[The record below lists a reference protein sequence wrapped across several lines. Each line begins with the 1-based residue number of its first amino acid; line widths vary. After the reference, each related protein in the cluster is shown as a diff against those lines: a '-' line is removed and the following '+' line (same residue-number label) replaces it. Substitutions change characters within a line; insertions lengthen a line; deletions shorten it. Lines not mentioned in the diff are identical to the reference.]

1 MTGPGNPE
9 TTPSEGITANAER
22 KNRLNIVSP
31 ENLQNPV
38 PLYKELRETDP
49 VHWSNE
55 MGAWF
60 ITRYADV
67 VNGFRDPRLSAD
79 RSALTEQQMMPLGA
93 DLARDFGE
101 LTRWMMINR
110 DGTDH
115 TKIRRQA
122 SPGFTPQA
130 LDVYLPAIRNIMRTL
145 VDRVKHLGH
154 MDVVKE
160 ITFQLPPLTLA
171 EFLDVSPE
179 DRTRFQAWAGPL
191 ADFFT
196 PKPDANIVE
205 LARLAHEA
213 MKELRDYLANL
224 IERRRHV
231 LAPGQDANQ
240 DMISRMLH
248 AQQVGKLSIQ
258 ELVSNSFL
266 MISAGHTTTTDQLSN
281 GIHDLLTYQD
291 QFELLKEN
299 RTLLKSAVDEMLRFN
314 PATPFTFRIALTE
327 FQLHGRTIRKGDRVF
342 LGIAAA
348 NRDPSVFPEPD
359 RFTIT
364 RNHFEQKHLSFGFGP
379 HHCLGVG
386 LARRQ
391 LEVAIEHLMDHLP
404 GLRLDETQPPHI
416 KNHGLAFR
424 GFDSLPV
431 RW

>member
-60 ITRYADV
+60 ITRHADV
-67 VNGFRDPRLSAD
+67 VNGFRDPRLSAA
-79 RSALTEQQMMPLGA
+79 RAALTEQQMMPLGA

-101 LTRWMMINR
+101 LTRWMMLNR
-110 DGTDH
+110 DGKDH
-115 TKIRRQA
+115 INIRRAA
-122 SPGFTPQA
+122 SPGFSPQT
-130 LDVYLPAIRNIMRTL
+130 LDVYLPAIRNTMRML
-145 VDRVKHLGH
+145 VDKVKHLNH
-154 MDVVKE
+154 MDLVKE
-160 ITFQLPPLTLA
+160 ITFQLPPLILA
-171 EFLDVSPE
+171 EFLGVSLE
-179 DRTRFQAWAGPL
+179 DRTRFQEWAGPL

-205 LARLAHEA
+205 LAQKAYRA
-213 MKELRDYLANL
+213 MRELSDYLARL
-224 IERRRHV
+224 IEERGRN
-231 LAPGQDANQ
+231 PDGQDI
-240 DMISRMLH
+240 ISRMLQ
-248 AQQVGKLSIQ
+248 AQQANKMSMQ
-258 ELVSNSFL
+258 EVVSNAFL

-281 GIHDLLTYQD
+281 GIHDLLTHQK

-299 RTLLKSAVDEMLRFN
+299 RTLLRSAVDEMLRFN
-314 PATPFTFRIALTE
+314 PATPFTFRIAQKE
-327 FQLHGRTIRKGDRVF
+327 FELHGKTIREGDRVF

-348 NRDPSVFPEPD
+348 NLDPSVFPEPE
-359 RFTIT
+359 RFDIT
-364 RNHFEQKHLSFGFGP
+364 RDFSDKKHLSFGFGP
-379 HHCLGVG
+379 HMCLGMG

-404 GLRLDETQPPHI
+404 GLRLDEAQPPHI